1 MRSAGFGYFGDNRSL
16 EMVMSRMTVLSDN
29 NGYDFSGFGRNA
41 QDDQPLVGPPAPH
54 LLAMRLPI
62 GKSSSP
68 ISVG

>member
-54 LLAMRLPI
+54 LLAMRLP
-62 GKSSSP
+62 GHARSH
-68 ISVG
+68 